1 MKFLSRSEE
10 MFLLAIW
17 RLQDNAYGVT
27 IRNNLQ
33 EVTGK
38 TWAFGA
44 LFITLDRLVKKGFLI
59 SFLTEPTPERGG
71 RSKRIYK
78 LTAEGLGALKEIK
91 KMQEILWDGIPELSM
106 DKNVK

>member
-10 MFLLAIW
+10 MFLLSIW

-33 EVTGK
+33 KVTGK

-44 LFITLDRLVKKGFLI
+44 LFITLDRLVKKGFLT
-59 SFLTEPTPERGG
+59 SYLTEPTPERGG
-71 RSKRIYK
+71 RSKRMYK
-78 LTAEGLGALKEIK
+78 LTADGLEALKEIK
-91 KMQEILWDGIPELSM
+91 KMQEALWDGIPELTM
-106 DKNVK
+106 DKIVK

>member
-17 RLQDNAYGVT
+17 RLQANAYGVT

-44 LFITLDRLVKKGFLI
+44 LFITLDRLVKKGFLT
-59 SFLTEPTPERGG
+59 SYLTEPTPERGG
-71 RSKRIYK
+71 RSKRIYR
-78 LTAEGLGALKEIK
+78 LTADGLDALKEIK
-91 KMQEILWDGIPELSM
+91 KMQETLWDGIPELSLE
-106 DKNVK
+106 KIVK